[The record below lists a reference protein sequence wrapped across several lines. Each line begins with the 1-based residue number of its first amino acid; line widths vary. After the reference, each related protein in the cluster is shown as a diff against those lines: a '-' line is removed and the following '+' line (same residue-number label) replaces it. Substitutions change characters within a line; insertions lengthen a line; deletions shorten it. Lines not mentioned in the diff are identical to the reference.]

1 MLHKRRAAAPFAED
15 PTGSGSGSGAR
26 AGYSRLIRITPNR
39 AAPFS

>member
-15 PTGSGSGSGAR
+15 PTGSGSGAR
-26 AGYSRLIRITPNR
+26 ASYSLLIRITPNR